1 MGSKIAFWAGGF
13 FLVEEAVDR
22 LRGTKDFISTVV
34 AGLSISGGFSAWS
47 TIFTG
52 SFLQFSDT
60 QADVDVDKFPLSTA
74 GRTIKV
80 GLYSGLAFGLVQ
92 DALGLA
98 RGRRLGYIEFMLG
111 DSNDVSSP
119 EGIEA

>member
-22 LRGTKDFISTVV
+22 LRGTKDFVSTVV
-34 AGLSISGGFSAWS
+34 AGLSISGAFSARS

-52 SFLQFSDT
+52 PLAKHLHRRADIPSDNF
-60 QADVDVDKFPLSTA
+60 ALPTA
-74 GRTIKV
+74 GRTIKI
-80 GLYSGLAFGLVQ
+80 GLYGGLAFGLVQ

-98 RGRRLGYIEFMLG
+98 RGRRLRYIDFLIKDGSDLENL
-111 DSNDVSSP
+111 
-119 EGIEA
+119 EA